1 MFFLEEVGLI
11 LLHIVHNLT
20 KENVQFCK
28 RDGHQ
33 PENQNQFPCCSYFQR
48 LLSHSLTCRAWRSPI
63 PSPTFLHCRSS
74 RPAFVIF
81 ALFPNQRHSTMPRS
95 AISSSCLWS
104 SQWGGFILYV
114 VFLLFLSTII
124 IFLLPVTLFFH
135 ETTLFSRCNCGVSST
150 PP

>member
-11 LLHIVHNLT
+11 LLLVVHNLT

-28 RDGHQ
+28 RAGHQ

-63 PSPTFLHCRSS
+63 PSPTFLHCRSCTGS
-74 RPAFVIF
+74 SSFVIF

-114 VFLLFLSTII
+114 VFLLFLSKII
-124 IFLLPVTLFFH
+124 IFLLPVHNSSF
-135 ETTLFSRCNCGVSST
+135 FSRCNCGVSST
-150 PP
+150 PL